1 MKPAR
6 KEKLEGVAKRRQGNL
21 SVLLENV
28 HDPHNIG
35 AVMRSCDSVGIRELY
50 VLYTEPQLT
59 QDRIVLGKRTSA
71 GTKKWLDV
79 HFYTDPEAC
88 FRDLRS
94 RYDTI
99 LCTHL
104 GQSARDLYDLD
115 LTRSTVLVFGN
126 ERDGISQDVLSRS
139 DGNFLIPQ
147 MGMAGSL
154 NISVAC
160 AVTLYEAYRQRRE
173 KGFYENNPTTSP
185 QEKAALLEEYVRRHE
200 EQYNPDSAEKV
211 KGEE

>member
-6 KEKLEGVAKRRQGNL
+6 KEKLERVALRRQGNL

-79 HFYTDPEAC
+79 HFYTDPDAC

-94 RYDTI
+94 RYETI

-104 GQSARDLYDLD
+104 AESASDLFDLD

-160 AVTLYEAYRQRRE
+160 AVALYEAYRQRRE
-173 KGFYENNPTTSP
+173 KGFYENNPTTTP
-185 QEKAALLEEYVRRHE
+185 EEKAALLEEYVRRHE
-200 EQYNPDSAEKV
+200 EQYNPDSAEV
-211 KGEE
+211 KE

>member
-1 MKPAR
+1 MQPAR
-6 KEKLEGVAKRRQGNL
+6 KEKLEGVARRRQGNL

-104 GQSARDLYDLD
+104 GESARDLYDLD

-160 AVTLYEAYRQRRE
+160 AVSLYEAYRQRRE
-173 KGFYENNPTTSP
+173 KGYYENNPTTTP
-185 QEKAALLEEYVRRHE
+185 QEKAALLEEYIRRHE
-200 EQYNPDSAEKV
+200 EQYNPDSAEV
-211 KGEE
+211 RR

>member
-6 KEKLEGVAKRRQGNL
+6 KEKLENVARRRQGNL
-21 SVLLENV
+21 TVLLENV

-79 HFYTDPEAC
+79 HFYTDPEIC

-94 RYDTI
+94 RYHTI

-104 GQSARDLYDLD
+104 GESARDLYDLD
-115 LTRSTVLVFGN
+115 LTSSTVLVFGN
-126 ERDGISQDVLSRS
+126 ERDGISQDALNRS

-160 AVTLYEAYRQRRE
+160 AVSLYEAYRQRRE
-173 KGFYENNPTTSP
+173 KGFYENNPTTTSE
-185 QEKAALLEEYVRRHE
+185 EKTALFEEYVKRHE
-200 EQYNPDSAEKV
+200 EQYNPDSAEV
-211 KGEE
+211 KR